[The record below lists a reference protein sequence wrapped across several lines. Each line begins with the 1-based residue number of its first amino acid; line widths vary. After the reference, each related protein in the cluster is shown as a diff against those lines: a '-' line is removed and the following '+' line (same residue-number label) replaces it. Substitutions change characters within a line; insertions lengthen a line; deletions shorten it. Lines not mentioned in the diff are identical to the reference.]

1 MLKIKLPSSQ
11 RWTCFYITLLLS
23 REFFS
28 HCETKIN
35 RYTVYS
41 LRNNRIENRLMP
53 SWSRQV
59 IIKRKNESKKESS
72 DDDRSKEKD
81 KRDCNHR

>member
-1 MLKIKLPSSQ
+1 MFLDNLVAIK
-11 RWTCFYITLLLS
+11 RI
-23 REFFS
+23 FS
-28 HCETKIN
+28 YCETKIN

-59 IIKRKNESKKESS
+59 IIKRKNESKKESG
-72 DDDRSKEKD
+72 DDDWSKEKD
-81 KRDCNHR
+81 KRDCNRR